1 MGPGGRW
8 EGEFEEPSPG
18 GLSAE
23 ADSLNFRST
32 ASGLFGPRLLEVEGE
47 LEVLEGVLQR
57 AVVVLLE
64 ELGEEE
70 AEAEAAVGQ

>member
-1 MGPGGRW
+1 MESGGRR

-18 GLSAE
+18 ELSAE

-32 ASGLFGPRLLEVEGE
+32 ASGSQGPWLLEVEGE
-47 LEVLEGVLQR
+47 PEVLAGVLQR
-57 AVVVLLE
+57 AVAVLLE

-70 AEAEAAVGQ
+70 GEVEAPVGQ